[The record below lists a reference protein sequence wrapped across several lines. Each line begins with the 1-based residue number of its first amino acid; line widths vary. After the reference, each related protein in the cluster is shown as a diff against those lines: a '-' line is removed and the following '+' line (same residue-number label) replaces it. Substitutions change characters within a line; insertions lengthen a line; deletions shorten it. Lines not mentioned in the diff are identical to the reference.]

1 MACNVY
7 GVQVDSAEGKAGMAA
22 MNVSDEFSF
31 ISFIEHVNKNL
42 NTFQKPYFL
51 RLTKEMQTT
60 GTFKHQKEDLK
71 QQGFNPS
78 LIKDKLYF
86 LQKDNYVEI
95 DQALYNRIHS
105 GDERF

>member
-1 MACNVY
+1 
-7 GVQVDSAEGKAGMAA
+7 
-22 MNVSDEFSF
+22 
-31 ISFIEHVNKNL
+31 
-42 NTFQKPYFL
+42 
-51 RLTKEMQTT
+51 MQTT

-71 QQGFNPS
+71 KQGFNPS

-95 DQALYNRIHS
+95 DQALYNRIHL